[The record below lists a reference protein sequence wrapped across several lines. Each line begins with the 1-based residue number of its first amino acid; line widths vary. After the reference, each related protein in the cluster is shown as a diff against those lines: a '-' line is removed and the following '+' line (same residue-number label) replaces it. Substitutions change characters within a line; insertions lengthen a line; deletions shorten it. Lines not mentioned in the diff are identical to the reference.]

1 MYGPNEP
8 SIRFS
13 DEWLDF
19 VAEHGSPG
27 DKNSAVY
34 FRRLPS
40 VELRV
45 RAHRDA
51 IYTMNCAG
59 GNYSGAVSCAV
70 AAMIRNGF
78 DAKTSAEEYSERIRA
93 EKAVL

>member
-1 MYGPNEP
+1 MNTDLTPL
-8 SIRFS
+8 S
-13 DEWLDF
+13 DEWIEWAL
-19 VAEHGSPG
+19 EHGGPG
-27 DKNSAVY
+27 DRNSAPY
-34 FRRLPS
+34 FQQLPTI
-40 VELRV
+40 ELRK
-45 RAHRDA
+45 RARRDA
-51 IYTMNCAG
+51 MYTMNCTG